1 MDEFQMHYSKWK
13 KHTQKVIKYMIP
25 FIWYSGKGK
34 TVGNEVFA
42 TGEGEGEVWV
52 QRKSELSLFFLIS
65 SFFILG
71 DCQPNGS
78 QEKASGLKEVQQTW
92 LSEITMLFL
101 QVNKSLEDSR
111 QEGQCFSRMKP
122 FLGS

>member
-1 MDEFQMHYSKWK
+1 
-13 KHTQKVIKYMIP
+13 MIL
-25 FIWYSGKGK
+25 WKGK
-34 TVGNEVFA
+34 TVGKEVVA
-42 TGEGEGEVWV
+42 MGEGEGEVWV

-92 LSEITMLFL
+92 LSKITMLFL